1 ERIQACSPDVLIVGF
16 GAPKQE
22 LWLKRFHEDL
32 TCKVAIAAGATIDFL
47 AGRQTRAPVWVRN
60 LNLEWSHRLLTNP
73 RRLASRYARNAW
85 MLPGLIYREWQNRVQ
100 TGT

>member
-1 ERIQACSPDVLIVGF
+1 MGF

-47 AGRQTRAPVWVRN
+47 AGRQTRSSLGQKLKSRVVSSTTHESAKARVAIREKRMDAARIDLQRVAEP
-60 LNLEWSHRLLTNP
+60 NP
-73 RRLASRYARNAW
+73 H
-85 MLPGLIYREWQNRVQ
+85 
-100 TGT
+100 